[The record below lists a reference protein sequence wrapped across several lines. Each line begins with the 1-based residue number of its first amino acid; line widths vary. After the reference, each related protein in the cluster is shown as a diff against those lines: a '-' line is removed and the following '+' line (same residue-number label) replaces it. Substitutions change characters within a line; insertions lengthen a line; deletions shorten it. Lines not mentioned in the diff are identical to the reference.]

1 MSRLSELVERKKP
14 TGIKELNSAYNSE
27 SSSPLVSRNM
37 LTQLQNSVI
46 LQYGKS
52 KNDETSKEQMFIM

>member
-14 TGIKELNSAYNSE
+14 TGIKELNSAFNSE

-37 LTQLQNSVI
+37 LTEPRTS
-46 LQYGKS
+46 YKS
-52 KNDETSKEQMFIM
+52 

>member
-37 LTQLQNSVI
+37 LT
-46 LQYGKS
+46 
-52 KNDETSKEQMFIM
+52 EPRTSYKVQAAGLNIKVPDH